1 MRKKI
6 IVCFFLCCS
15 ILSFSARP
23 KSYQVSQKELIHW
36 SYEAA
41 ENVFPDSIEGWKHVL
56 VGTLAVETNL
66 GQFKG
71 NSIYGVSQMRNSGF
85 QFVQRE
91 LQRNSKERKVFEE
104 LAGRSPNTVT
114 LKMLETDH
122 RLSIIYMAFY
132 YKFCAHGKAHP
143 TDKEAAA
150 KIWKQYYNTKFGTG
164 TPQRFLSA
172 YAKQKKYIEQY
183 QKNLENIPEEIKNTV
198 QEIELLE
205 SLEIEENMENNEERK
220 E

>member
-114 LKMLETDH
+114 L
-122 RLSIIYMAFY
+122 
-132 YKFCAHGKAHP
+132 
-143 TDKEAAA
+143 
-150 KIWKQYYNTKFGTG
+150 
-164 TPQRFLSA
+164 
-172 YAKQKKYIEQY
+172 
-183 QKNLENIPEEIKNTV
+183 
-198 QEIELLE
+198 
-205 SLEIEENMENNEERK
+205 SLIHI
-220 E
+220 